1 MASLELPNV
10 MLQPQEPMA
19 TWWLTSTRQSLINF
33 ACSAPCTLMKTF
45 PRHLLVD
52 PSPSPEQEGGP
63 PTWDIRTIPGWWRLH
78 LLPRTR
84 HGSRAM
90 CSRILPPTARL
101 PPLVSPTTAAVAGS
115 QRQPWLP
122 LLWRGSTVVAAPGP
136 IPLAWTL
143 ATFVGM
149 RMPYA
154 F

>member
-33 ACSAPCTLMKTF
+33 ACSAPCTLMRTF

-63 PTWDIRTIPGWWRLH
+63 QTWDIRTIPGWWRLH
-78 LLPRTR
+78 LLPRTL
-84 HGSRAM
+84 HGSRAL

-101 PPLVSPTTAAVAGS
+101 PSLVSPTTAAVAGS

-136 IPLAWTL
+136 IPLAWT
-143 ATFVGM
+143 FVGM